1 MGAVGEAARPMQGA
15 DLAKTGREFFG
26 VEFAQAELAHARAIY
41 KEAVAHAVEAGG
53 TGRLPSQAAP
63 RHLAHG
69 RVAAERPKDGAFPH
83 ARHTGEK
90 RSPAVNG
97 GSQFVDP
104 DAGFGIADHR
114 PVAQAAVQRPKRL
127 DLRGAGQI
135 RLGQEDERL
144 EVGALGKSQQLI
156 QRREARRGICQGRDG
171 HEEIHVGGDR
181 LAPPIHR
188 LAFETEYARAHVI
201 DDGAIVF
208 ENTHVHDVAGDRHR
222 PRTAHA
228 PQLGEPGRR
237 LAVERHPCRV
247 PAGGDDDGAP
257 QPAHPQDCALLAPND
272 ASIVPILTAACSAA
286 QYERERTA
294 VGEIVERHGGSVRW
308 QCSRRFDRA
317 FASVDLRE
325 ESGVAALR
333 AATGAT
339 VYDATLIAL
348 AVSPTLPEALP
359 ALEEALAGTGR
370 PAGVV
375 FADVRDGALCVAWD
389 LAQTDAGVVMTAI
402 VAEGLNAPEIA
413 PDRVLEALIEGRY
426 AVRD

>member
-1 MGAVGEAARPMQGA
+1 M
-15 DLAKTGREFFG
+15 
-26 VEFAQAELAHARAIY
+26 
-41 KEAVAHAVEAGG
+41 
-53 TGRLPSQAAP
+53 
-63 RHLAHG
+63 
-69 RVAAERPKDGAFPH
+69 
-83 ARHTGEK
+83 
-90 RSPAVNG
+90 
-97 GSQFVDP
+97 
-104 DAGFGIADHR
+104 
-114 PVAQAAVQRPKRL
+114 
-127 DLRGAGQI
+127 
-135 RLGQEDERL
+135 
-144 EVGALGKSQQLI
+144 
-156 QRREARRGICQGRDG
+156 
-171 HEEIHVGGDR
+171 
-181 LAPPIHR
+181 
-188 LAFETEYARAHVI
+188 
-201 DDGAIVF
+201 
-208 ENTHVHDVAGDRHR
+208 
-222 PRTAHA
+222 
-228 PQLGEPGRR
+228 
-237 LAVERHPCRV
+237 
-247 PAGGDDDGAP
+247 
-257 QPAHPQDCALLAPND
+257 LAPND

-339 VYDATLIAL
+339 VYDATIIAL

-389 LAQTDAGVVMTAI
+389 LAQTDAGVVMAAVDAELRRFAAARTVELLSPLPLAAMTAI